1 MLGKGAEM
9 GRRMFCG
16 QSLNSISTKNK
27 EKTKALVL
35 ALALGVSLAL
45 PVQAAQASEVVKLAR
60 LVITGKRLS
69 APPVT
74 KPLPSSINK
83 AEVLSQRGD
92 DEDARMGDAR
102 RSQFRP
108 I

>member
-1 MLGKGAEM
+1 
-9 GRRMFCG
+9 MFCG
-16 QSLNSISTKNK
+16 QSLSSISKKNA
-27 EKTKALVL
+27 EKTKVLAL

-45 PVQAAQASEVVKLAR
+45 PVQSAQSSEVVKLAR

-74 KPLPSSINK
+74 KPIPPSINK
-83 AEVLSQRGD
+83 AELLSQRGD
-92 DEDARMGDAR
+92 DEDGRLGEGR
-102 RSQFRP
+102 RGQFRP